1 LIETRDVFNVCAPRP
16 EDDQSLGFLLTEANM
31 AVSSKSRRVILI
43 RSPFGEVPLPR
54 KYAPLLRAG
63 AIVLFV
69 LCVIAAWQLIVMI
82 GRYPSFILPTP
93 GEVWDEL
100 MSMLPTASF
109 WGHVATTLTE
119 ILSGLLIGAALAIL
133 LGYFIAKSPVVN
145 SLVSPLVVASQAI
158 PIVAIAPL
166 LAIWF
171 GYGITPKIV
180 TSLLIVFFPI
190 LVSVVGGIRSV
201 EPNLRD
207 LLRSLQANRWQMF
220 TKLEVPA
227 ALPMVLSGFKVG
239 ATLAVIGAIVG
250 EFVNSDRGLGF
261 LIKQGNGEYNTARTF
276 AALIVLMIMALAM
289 YGSVALL
296 ERKWLAWR
304 K

>member
-1 LIETRDVFNVCAPRP
+1 
-16 EDDQSLGFLLTEANM
+16 M
-31 AVSSKSRRVILI
+31 AVSTKSRQVVLI
-43 RSPFGEVPLPR
+43 RGPFGNVSLPR
-54 KYAPLLRAG
+54 RYVPLLRAG
-63 AIVLFV
+63 SIVL
-69 LCVIAAWQLIVMI
+69 LLLGVIAVWQLIVI
-82 GRYPSFILPTP
+82 VGRYPSFILPTP
-93 GEVWDEL
+93 REVWSEL
-100 MSMLPTASF
+100 TSILPTASF
-109 WGHVATTLTE
+109 WGHVAATLIE
-119 ILSGLLIGAALAIL
+119 VLGGLFIGASLAVL
-133 LGYFIAKSPVVN
+133 LGYCIAKSPLVN
-145 SLVSPLVVASQAI
+145 SVVSPLVVASQAI

-190 LVSVVGGIRSV
+190 LVSVVAGIRSV

-207 LLRSLQANRWQMF
+207 LMRSLQANHWQMF
-220 TKLEVPA
+220 TKLEVPS
-227 ALPMVLSGFKVG
+227 ALPMVLSGLKVG

-276 AALIVLMIMALAM
+276 AALIVLMIMALLM

>member
-1 LIETRDVFNVCAPRP
+1 
-16 EDDQSLGFLLTEANM
+16 
-31 AVSSKSRRVILI
+31 
-43 RSPFGEVPLPR
+43 
-54 KYAPLLRAG
+54 
-63 AIVLFV
+63 
-69 LCVIAAWQLIVMI
+69 MI
-82 GRYPSFILPTP
+82 GQYPSFSLPTP
-93 GEVWDEL
+93 REVGDEL
-100 MSMLPTASF
+100 ISILPTASF
-109 WGHVATTLTE
+109 WGHVAMTLTE
-119 ILSGLLIGAALAIL
+119 VLAGLLIGACLAIL

-207 LLRSLQANRWQMF
+207 LMRSLQANRRQMF
-220 TKLEVPA
+220 TKLEVPS
-227 ALPMVLSGFKVG
+227 ALPMVLSGLKVG
-239 ATLAVIGAIVG
+239 ATLAVIGAVVG

-261 LIKQGNGEYNTARTF
+261 LVKQGNGEYNTARTF
-276 AALIVLMIMALAM
+276 AALIALMVMALTM

>member
-1 LIETRDVFNVCAPRP
+1 
-16 EDDQSLGFLLTEANM
+16 M
-31 AVSSKSRRVILI
+31 AVSTKARQVVLI
-43 RSPFGEVPLPR
+43 HSPFGEVPMPR
-54 KYAPLLRAG
+54 KYVPLFRAG
-63 AIVLFV
+63 SIVL
-69 LCVIAAWQLIVMI
+69 LLLAVIAAWQLLVMV

-93 GEVWDEL
+93 REVWDEL
-100 MSMLPTASF
+100 ISILPTAAF
-109 WGHVATTLTE
+109 WGHVAATL
-119 ILSGLLIGAALAIL
+119 IAVLGGLFIGASLAIL
-133 LGYFIAKSPVVN
+133 LGYFIAKSPLVN

-190 LVSVVGGIRSV
+190 LVSVVAGIRSV

-207 LLRSLQANRWQMF
+207 LMRNLQANHWQMF
-220 TKLEVPA
+220 TKLEVPS

-276 AALIVLMIMALAM
+276 AALIVLMIMALLL
-289 YGSVALL
+289 YGSVAWL
-296 ERKWLAWR
+296 EQKWLAWR

>member
-1 LIETRDVFNVCAPRP
+1 
-16 EDDQSLGFLLTEANM
+16 M
-31 AVSSKSRRVILI
+31 AVSTKSRRVVLF
-43 RSPFGEVPLPR
+43 RCPFGDVSLPR
-54 KYAPLLRAG
+54 KYLPLLRVG
-63 AIVLFV
+63 SIVLFV
-69 LCVIAAWQLIVMI
+69 VSVIAAWQIIVMV

-93 GEVWDEL
+93 GEVWTEL
-100 MSMLPTASF
+100 LNILPTASF
-109 WGHVATTLTE
+109 WGNVAVTLIE
-119 ILSGLLIGAALAIL
+119 VLAGLLIGAALAIL

-145 SLVSPLVVASQAI
+145 SLVSPLVVASQAV

-190 LVSVVGGIRSV
+190 LVSVVSGIRAV

-207 LLRSLQANRWQMF
+207 LMRSLQADRWQTF
-220 TKLEVPA
+220 TKLEVPS
-227 ALPMVLSGFKVG
+227 ALPMVLSGLKVG

-276 AALIVLMIMALAM
+276 AALIALIVMALLM

-296 ERKWLAWR
+296 EKRWLAWR

>member
-1 LIETRDVFNVCAPRP
+1 
-16 EDDQSLGFLLTEANM
+16 M
-31 AVSSKSRRVILI
+31 AVSTKSRRVISLH
-43 RSPFGEVPLPR
+43 SPFGEVRLPR
-54 KYAPLLRAG
+54 RYLPLLRLG
-63 AIVLFV
+63 ALGLFV
-69 LCVIAAWQLIVMI
+69 VSVIVIWQLVVVL

-93 GEVWDEL
+93 GEVWQEL
-100 MSMLPTASF
+100 INILPTPAF
-109 WGHVATTLTE
+109 WGHVAATLIE
-119 ILSGLLIGAALAIL
+119 VLGGLFLGATLAIL
-133 LGYFIAKSPVVN
+133 LGYLIAKSSLVN

-190 LVSVVGGIRSV
+190 LVSVVAGIRSV

-207 LLRSLQANRWQMF
+207 LMRSLQASHWQMF
-220 TKLEVPA
+220 TKLEVPS
-227 ALPMVLSGFKVG
+227 ALPLVLSGLKVG

-276 AALIVLMIMALAM
+276 AALIALIVMALLM

-304 K
+304 R